1 MKKMVELALTGD
13 VHACKFILERVIP
26 IVKGR
31 KIPLAITSS
40 RTIVDLNEASI
51 SVLQKM
57 FEGEITPEEAKTLS
71 DVIEQ
76 RIQIILSTEIEPKML
91 ELQKIVDNVRK

>member
-1 MKKMVELALTGD
+1 MV
-13 VHACKFILERVIP
+13 
-26 IVKGR
+26 
-31 KIPLAITSS
+31 
-40 RTIVDLNEASI
+40 TIVHLNEASI